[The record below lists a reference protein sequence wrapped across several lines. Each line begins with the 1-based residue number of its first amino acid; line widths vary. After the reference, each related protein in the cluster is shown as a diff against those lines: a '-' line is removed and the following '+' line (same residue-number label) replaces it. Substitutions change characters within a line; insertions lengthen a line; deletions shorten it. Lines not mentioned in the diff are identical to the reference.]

1 MLNIDKY
8 ENSGSGSEITLQ
20 EIIQQPVLWDKTLE
34 IYKSKRE
41 ELEEFIQGIDR
52 KGKPLRVIFTGA
64 GTSEYVGNTVCD
76 YLESGEDISFESI
89 GTTDLVSCPKL
100 YFKEEVP
107 TLLVSFARSG
117 NSPESLAAVE
127 LGEQLVKDFYN
138 LAITCAKDGK
148 LAVQLG
154 EEENSFVLNMPEES
168 NDKGFAMTSSF
179 TCMLLSAILVF
190 GKDSLEEKEEAVGK
204 IIDLANEIIER
215 EQEITQLTDFDFDRI
230 VYLGSGSLYKLTNE
244 CRLKILELTA
254 GLVVTCNESS
264 MGFRHGPKSFVNENT
279 FIVSLVSSDPY
290 TRQYDMDMLEEVHL
304 DGISKKNLSLSQGEI
319 EGEWEKF
326 QLEDKGLED
335 IYLAFPYVMVAQMI
349 SLITS
354 IRVGNTPDTPSKTGT
369 VNRVVKGVTIHSL

>member
-34 IYKSKRE
+34 IYKSNQEK
-41 ELEEFIQGIDR
+41 LEKFIQGIDR
-52 KGKPLRVIFTGA
+52 KEKPLRVIFTGA

-76 YLESGEDISFESI
+76 YLESGEDITFESI

-148 LAVQLG
+148 LAVQLA

-190 GKDSLEEKEEAVGK
+190 GKDSLEEKEKAVGK

-279 FIVSLVSSDPY
+279 LIVSLVSSDPY
-290 TRQYDMDMLEEVHL
+290 TRQYDVDMLEEVHL
-304 DGISKKNLSLSQGEI
+304 DGISKKNLSLSQGKI
-319 EGEWEKF
+319 KGEWEKF

-335 IYLAFPYVMVAQMI
+335 IYLAFPYVMIAQMI

>member
-34 IYKSKRE
+34 IYKSNQEK
-41 ELEEFIQGIDR
+41 LEKFIQGIDR
-52 KGKPLRVIFTGA
+52 KEKPLRVIFTGA

-76 YLESGEDISFESI
+76 YLESGEDITFESI

-148 LAVQLG
+148 LAVQLA

-190 GKDSLEEKEEAVGK
+190 GKDSLEEKEKAVGK

-215 EQEITQLTDFDFDRI
+215 EQEITQLTDFDFVRI

-279 FIVSLVSSDPY
+279 LIVSLVSSDPY
-290 TRQYDMDMLEEVHL
+290 TRQYDVDMLEEVHL
-304 DGISKKNLSLSQGEI
+304 DAISKKNISLSQGEI
-319 EGEWEKF
+319 KGEWEKF

-335 IYLAFPYVMVAQMI
+335 IYLAFPYVMIAQMI

>member
-1 MLNIDKY
+1 MLNIDEHSQNGK
-8 ENSGSGSEITLQ
+8 GSEITLQ
-20 EIIQQPVLWDKTLE
+20 EIVQQPELWEETLN
-34 IYKSKRE
+34 IYKSNKE
-41 ELEEFIQGIDR
+41 GIEKFIKTMDT

-76 YLESGEDISFESI
+76 YLQGGEDITFESI

-100 YFKEEVP
+100 YYKEEVP

-127 LGEQLVKDFYN
+127 LGEKLVKNFYN
-138 LAITCAKDGK
+138 LAITCAKEGK
-148 LAVQLG
+148 LSVQLSK
-154 EEENSFVLNMPEES
+154 EENSYVLNMPEKS

-190 GKDSLEEKEEAVGK
+190 GKDSLEEKEKAVEK
-204 IIDLANEIIER
+204 IIALGNEIIER
-215 EQEITQLTDFDFDRI
+215 EQEITEITNFDFDRI

-264 MGFRHGPKSFVNENT
+264 MGFRHGPKSFVNDNT
-279 FIVSLVSSDPY
+279 LIVSLVSSDPY
-290 TRQYDMDMLEEVHL
+290 TRQYDLDMLEEVHL
-304 DGISKKNLSLSQGEI
+304 DGISKKNISLSQGEVP
-319 EGEWEKF
+319 GEWEKI
-326 QLEDKGLED
+326 QLEDKNLED
-335 IYLAFPYVMVAQMI
+335 IYLAFPYVMIAQMI